1 MKKLLPILA
10 GLAMLT
16 TTAQAQS
23 RTVRICDDAKEDCP
37 KVIRFQTN
45 GDDPRVVLL
54 RNKGEAPFYISMD
67 RFMSQRG
74 YLGVGLTDLTP
85 ELRDYFGIDSDY
97 GVLVNRVEEDSPA
110 AGAGLQVGDIITL
123 VDGEEVSG
131 SDQIALAVRKKE
143 EGDPIDLE
151 IWRDG
156 RPMTLTATAAQHE
169 KLQIDLSSLAG
180 LGRLGTLGN
189 MKVFGVDADAINKTV
204 EEALENLEH
213 TFGEGGNFMFNFDPE
228 DAEKFKQ
235 QWNLKFDGTTFP
247 QKVETLQIIE
257 EQMAERMRALEL
269 RLQELEEQLEKEE
282 R

>member
-54 RNKGEAPFYISMD
+54 RNKGEAPSYISLD

-110 AGAGLQVGDIITL
+110 AGAPC
-123 VDGEEVSG
+123 SC
-131 SDQIALAVRKKE
+131 SN
-143 EGDPIDLE
+143 
-151 IWRDG
+151 
-156 RPMTLTATAAQHE
+156 
-169 KLQIDLSSLAG
+169 SG
-180 LGRLGTLGN
+180 LGGTETVDISRRDRRRTGRSATTGTCRHGRLPFVWGS
-189 MKVFGVDADAINKTV
+189 
-204 EEALENLEH
+204 
-213 TFGEGGNFMFNFDPE
+213 
-228 DAEKFKQ
+228 
-235 QWNLKFDGTTFP
+235 
-247 QKVETLQIIE
+247 
-257 EQMAERMRALEL
+257 
-269 RLQELEEQLEKEE
+269 
-282 R
+282 